1 MLLGGKDFMQKKIS
15 SSFYIWGAPVLIFT
29 ALWVFLTIL
38 FNRPGTFT
46 LPSRPI
52 LAGLITSIL
61 MTGIS
66 IGWLH
71 FYWLSKELGQS
82 LQYIREIRIGKF
94 QPLKTSRTLFKVVN
108 HVNLAI
114 QDIADEQKQQL
125 TDLSQRTAELDEK
138 NTELNDAYMQMESS
152 YGQLQAALEQL
163 NESEQ
168 RYHSLVRNLPDIVL
182 SLDDEG
188 NITYASRACNE
199 ILKFRRHDI
208 VGKPFDYIISPDK
221 TFTYNFRELMQ
232 DVKAKGELRLN
243 VPLRKK
249 DNSRIET
256 EIKFTPVLEAD
267 GEGSLQAIIRDVT
280 EQKRME
286 TTLLETNRRLEILNG
301 FSHRLASM
309 LEPSEIYK
317 SCVGTVTGDLG
328 FCGCIYFMIE
338 KSERFFR
345 IMEFSGKYFQSKE
358 NVEQFSF
365 IHRNNEL
372 LLDAEPDGIILTF
385 NQVQQAFV
393 LKRHGAKPQE
403 KFKEA
408 YLQELRIGGQVAGLI
423 LILSRN
429 SFVQEEV
436 DVLRSIGHTAA
447 VAVEN
452 AMLLFETK
460 NNYVQ
465 TIDALIAAI
474 EAKDQYTRGHSQ
486 RVSSLAVQIAQ
497 KMGMARQQAEELRI
511 AGILHDIGKIGIS
524 DSILQKKGP
533 LTREEYEEIKKHPAI
548 SNKILYPIGLSDRIL
563 KAIAFHHERYDG
575 RGYPF
580 GLTNESLGL
589 EPQIIAVADA
599 FDAMTS
605 SRPYREPLSL
615 ITAVKE
621 LENNKGTQFH
631 PEIVDIMIQIQKE
644 SGLVNVANIG

>member
-1 MLLGGKDFMQKKIS
+1 MQKKNNRNV
-15 SSFYIWGAPVLIFT
+15 YIWCAPFLIFT
-29 ALWVFLTIL
+29 ALWVILTIL
-38 FNRPGTFT
+38 FNRSDIFAIFNH
-46 LPSRPI
+46 PI
-52 LAGLITSIL
+52 LISLITSVLI
-61 MTGIS
+61 TVIC
-66 IGWLH
+66 IGFLY
-71 FYWLSKELGQS
+71 FLGLSKELTQS
-82 LQYIREIRIGKF
+82 LQYIREIKNGKF
-94 QPLKTSRTLFKVVN
+94 QPIKQRGTLFPVVN
-108 HVNLAI
+108 HINHAI

-125 TDLSQRTAELDEK
+125 NDLSQRTAELDEK

-182 SLDDEG
+182 SLDNEG

-208 VGKPFDYIISPDK
+208 VGKPFNFIISPDK
-221 TFTYNFRELMQ
+221 AFTYSFQELKQ
-232 DVKAKGELRLN
+232 DVKIKGELRLN

-256 EIKFTPVLEAD
+256 EVKFTPVLES
-267 GEGSLQAIIRDVT
+267 GRESSIQAIIRDVT

-286 TTLLETNRRLEILNG
+286 NILLETNRRLEILNG
-301 FSHRLASM
+301 FSHRLSST
-309 LEPSEIYK
+309 LELSEIYK
-317 SCVGTVTGDLG
+317 TCVGTVTESLG
-328 FCGCIYFMIE
+328 FYGCIYFMIE
-338 KSERFFR
+338 KNERFYRIVEYSGEYFR
-345 IMEFSGKYFQSKE
+345 EK
-358 NVEQFSF
+358 NNLEQFSF
-365 IHRNNEL
+365 IHRNAEL
-372 LLDAEPDGIILTF
+372 LLDAASDGFILTL
-385 NQVQQAFV
+385 NQVQQA
-393 LKRHGAKPQE
+393 LIIKRAGSEPQD
-403 KFKEA
+403 KYKEA
-408 YLQELRIGGQVAGLI
+408 YLQELRVGGQAAGLI
-423 LILSRN
+423 LVISRN
-429 SFVQEEV
+429 SFLQEEV
-436 DVLRSIGHTAA
+436 DILRSIGHTTA

-452 AMLLFETK
+452 AMLLIESK

-486 RVSSLAVQIAQ
+486 RVSGLAVLIAR
-497 KMGMARQQAEELRI
+497 KMGLSRQHAEELRI

-563 KAIAFHHERYDG
+563 KAIAFHHERFDG
-575 RGYPF
+575 KGYPF

-615 ITAVKE
+615 LTAIRE
-621 LENNKGTQFH
+621 LENNRGTQFH

-644 SGLVNVANIG
+644 SGFMNAC